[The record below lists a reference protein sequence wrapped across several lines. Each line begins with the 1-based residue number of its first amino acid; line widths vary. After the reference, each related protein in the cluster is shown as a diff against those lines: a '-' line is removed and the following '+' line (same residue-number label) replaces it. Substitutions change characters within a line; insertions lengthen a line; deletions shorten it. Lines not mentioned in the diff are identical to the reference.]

1 MDDRLTTDAR
11 SAHMRLI
18 RGRNTQPE
26 IRVRKLLHAL
36 GYRFRLHIRD
46 LPGSPDVVLP
56 RHRTALFVHGC
67 FWHQHTGCR
76 LARKPKSRP
85 EYWLPKLERNSIRD
99 HEANA
104 RLHDLGWRSV
114 TVWECETTHEDVLRA
129 RLLELL
135 S

>member
-1 MDDRLTTDAR
+1 MGDRLTTEDR

-36 GYRFRLHIRD
+36 GYRFRLHSRN

-67 FWHQHTGCR
+67 FWHQHTGCS

-85 EYWLPKLERNSIRD
+85 EYWLPKLERNSMRD
-99 HEANA
+99 REANA

-114 TVWECETTHEDVLRA
+114 TVWECETTDEDALRA